1 MTAPKKAFPVL
12 PPTLYLSLRTG
23 EPVTVPSFAGWTDG
37 DIRQWKSEHV
47 RYDREAPAEKKRGPF
62 TAALERDAAAAK
74 QSLLERMAEIHRGK
88 ELLSSIGTT
97 RPSTWDFRGTVR
109 PLSSERVLDYRFP
122 PESAGRALPDG
133 SLPARALEAI
143 AALGTS
149 REIEASYSNA
159 YPEMRCPEMAPLPR
173 VPHGIGWLRSHLF
186 GRILEAP
193 TTEEREQLRA
203 HLKKQHPS
211 FGAAWYASLELY
223 VFGAE
228 KQKPLVG
235 AIETT
240 PATKAALQA
249 IDDLGVWGGHG
260 TW

>member
-109 PLSSERVLDYRFP
+109 PLSSERVLAYNAP
-122 PESAGRALPDG
+122 PDEAA
-133 SLPARALEAI
+133 ARAREAI

-149 REIEASYSNA
+149 REIEASYANP
-159 YPEMRCPEMAPLPR
+159 YPEMRCPEMAPLPHGA
-173 VPHGIGWLRSHLF
+173 HGIGWLRTHLF

-203 HLKKQHPS
+203 HLEKQHPS
-211 FGAAWYASLELY
+211 FGACWYEEMGMF
-223 VFGAE
+223 VFGKE
-228 KQKPLVG
+228 KPKPPASAV
-235 AIETT
+235 ETT
-240 PATKAALQA
+240 AATKAALQA
-249 IDDLGVWGGHG
+249 IDDVGTWGGHG